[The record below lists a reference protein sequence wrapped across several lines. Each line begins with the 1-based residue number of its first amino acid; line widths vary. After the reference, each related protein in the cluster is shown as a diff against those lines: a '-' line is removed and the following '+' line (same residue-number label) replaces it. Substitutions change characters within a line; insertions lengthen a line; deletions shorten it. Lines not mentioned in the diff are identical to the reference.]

1 MLRDRHRAAQA
12 AADVGD
18 RRRGPLV
25 GGVDLAVL
33 LGEGAGEDRQL
44 VAEVVEDEQHVGD
57 HQRHVGQPERV
68 GIRLAERLDRADQV
82 VAEEADG
89 AAGEG
94 RQALDR
100 GGPVAARC
108 SATAA

>member
-1 MLRDRHRAAQA
+1 MPPSSSAKAQA
-12 AADVGD
+12 MIVSSW
-18 RRRGPLV
+18 RRWSKTSSS
-25 GGVDLAVL
+25 
-33 LGEGAGEDRQL
+33 
-44 VAEVVEDEQHVGD
+44 VGD

-68 GIRLAERLDRADQV
+68 GVGLAERLDRADQV

-89 AAGEG
+89 AAGER

-100 GGPVAARC
+100 GGPVAGRGC